1 MSKKLIITA
10 ILLFTFLFT
19 QNIFAIDV
27 QNEDRVY
34 DENIHSVL
42 LYSGTDQLNPPVMEL
57 GTNADLLLAFDDMS
71 YDSYI
76 FNYTII
82 HCTRDWETSDLQ
94 PMEYLNGFLE
104 GEIRDYSFSLNAIPE
119 YVHYELRFP
128 NADMRIKLSGNY
140 IIKVYL
146 GSPEDENVIL
156 TRRFFVIEPLATVQV
171 KIPYY
176 PKEIQFTRMKQ
187 QIDLVVFAP
196 ADLFMSEVK
205 QRVSVMIMQNG
216 RWDNMA
222 KNLHPTSIMQNE
234 MSFNYPDGI
243 LFDGGNA
250 FRNFDMKSFW
260 YQSMYIKKITSEPD
274 GYKVV
279 LYDDAPR
286 AGKAYETIETINGRK
301 FIKARTEQSTSIEGE
316 YAWVY
321 FSLKYPKI
329 EDADIYL
336 LGAINDWQYN
346 EKNKLEY
353 NESSRKYE
361 GKMYLKQGYYEY
373 LFSVLPK
380 GKTVGDVTLIEGDHF
395 ETDNIYSI
403 FVYYRERVPEY
414 DRLLGY
420 SYFNSKVVS
429 TMD

>member
-1 MSKKLIITA
+1 MHRKLIVKL
-10 ILLFTFLFT
+10 ILISCFFYV
-19 QNIFAIDV
+19 QNILATDS
-27 QNEDRVY
+27 QNQDRVY
-34 DENIHSVL
+34 DENIQSVL
-42 LYSGTDQLNPPVMEL
+42 LYAGTDQLNPPVIKL
-57 GTNADLLLAFDDMS
+57 GTNESLLLAFDDMS
-71 YDSYI
+71 HDSYI

-82 HCTRDWETSDLQ
+82 HCTRDWETSDLEQ
-94 PMEYLNGFLE
+94 MEYLNGFFE
-104 GEIRDYSFSLNAIPE
+104 GEIRDYAFSLNAIPE

-146 GSPEDENVIL
+146 NSPEAGNIIL
-156 TRRFFVIEPLATVQV
+156 TKRFFVVEPLATIKVS
-171 KIPYY
+171 IPYY

-187 QIDLVVFAP
+187 QVDLVVYSP
-196 ADLFMSEVK
+196 EDLFMADAR

-222 KNLHPTSIMQNE
+222 NNLHPTSIIQNE
-234 MSFNYPDGI
+234 MNFDYTNGI

-260 YQSMYIKKITSEPD
+260 YQSMYIRSISSEPD

-279 LYDDAPR
+279 LYDDLPR
-286 AGKAYETIETINGRK
+286 SGKAYETIETINGRK
-301 FIKARTEQSTSIEGE
+301 FIKARTEQSTAIEGE

-321 FSLKYPKI
+321 FTLKYPKI
-329 EDADIYL
+329 QNADVYL
-336 LGAINDWQYN
+336 LGAINDWQLN
-346 EKNKLEY
+346 DKNKLEY
-353 NESSRKYE
+353 NESTRKYQ

-373 LFSVLPK
+373 LYAVVPE

-395 ETDNIYSI
+395 ETDNYYSV

-420 SYFNSKVVS
+420 SYFNSKMV
-429 TMD
+429 TTLD